1 MEDSLKGA
9 WITATIITVFI
20 MAILNFVVLF
30 PQEQGYTI
38 TDKDNQSYLV
48 AQNVSTYSPQESLD
62 LSKDATDAGFNDWN
76 IEVGFMG
83 SNTQKSSKQN
93 LASYVGDIFSNI
105 KLLTNELF
113 STKDGGTHPVIIVIG
128 IFATLAGV
136 YITYLVIKFIRTGN

>member
-9 WITATIITVFI
+9 WVTATIITVFI

-48 AQNVSTYSPQESLD
+48 AQNVATYSPQTRLDNTEESTN
-62 LSKDATDAGFNDWN
+62 KGFNDWN

-83 SNTQKSSKQN
+83 SNTQKSSRGN
-93 LASYVGDIFSNI
+93 LWTYVSDIFKNL

-113 STKDGGTHPVIIVIG
+113 STKDGSAHPVVIVIG
-128 IFATLAGV
+128 IFMGLASLWV
-136 YITYLVIKFIRTGN
+136 TWMVIKYLRTGN